1 MTNGSANWYAAFTHV
16 HSEAKAALNLAQQG
30 YAVFFPR
37 YRKRRS
43 HARKIETVP
52 APLFPRYVFVQI
64 DTAAPRWR
72 SIGSTV
78 GVAHLVCHGDR
89 PAIVPH
95 RVIAELRSREDAD
108 GLLALD
114 RPAYATG
121 DKVRV
126 RYGAFC
132 NSLGLFEGMTDQER
146 VTVLL
151 ELLGRRVRVAI
162 DAEAIE
168 AA

>member
-1 MTNGSANWYAAFTHV
+1 MTIGSASWYAAFTHV
-16 HSEAKAALNLAQQG
+16 HAEARAALNLAHQG
-30 YAVFFPR
+30 YSVFFPR

-64 DTAAPRWR
+64 DAAVQRWR

-78 GVAHLVCHGDR
+78 GVAHLVCHGDS
-89 PAIVPH
+89 PAVVPD
-95 RVIAELRSREDAD
+95 RVIAELRSREDAQ
-108 GLLALD
+108 GLLILNKPTFA
-114 RPAYATG
+114 AG
-121 DKVRV
+121 GKIRV

-132 NSLGLFEGMTDQER
+132 NSLGLFEGMTAQER

-151 ELLGRRVRVAI
+151 ELLGRRVRVAM